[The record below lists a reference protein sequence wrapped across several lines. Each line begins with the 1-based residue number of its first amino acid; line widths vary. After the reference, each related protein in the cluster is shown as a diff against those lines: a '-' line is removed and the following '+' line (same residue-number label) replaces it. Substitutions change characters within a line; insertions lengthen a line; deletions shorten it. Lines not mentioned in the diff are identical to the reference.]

1 VDSLLAQSSLIHV
14 YLEMNDQYLN
24 DDVVSSGC
32 SEMDRLTAKMTVSVV
47 HHVCLCGVVILELD
61 N

>member
-1 VDSLLAQSSLIHV
+1 
-14 YLEMNDQYLN
+14 MNDQYLN